1 MAVVATLMDKARQ
14 KRGIPSDNA
23 LAGAL
28 GRSRQVVSQWRS
40 GDAYPD
46 EELIVALAEMA
57 GDNPAEWLVAVKA
70 VRSDGKAGKVWAALA
85 KRLGAAAAVV
95 LCAIGFALPVVGKA
109 HEIKASA
116 FNAGADDSAHCILC
130 KEGNG
135 PSAPGIA
142 PLLAASQAS
151 APAPVEGVAVGVP
164 SIHSGQSNS
173 LTIRKDD
180 AGQSVE
186 NWDVV
191 RMAAGASLRSNIL

>member
-109 HEIKASA
+109 HQTDVSPCSPDSEIGSLHIMS
-116 FNAGADDSAHCILC
+116 GARWVALGRVWRYYWLLLKLLLDRLLHGDSSPT
-130 KEGNG
+130 ENR
-135 PSAPGIA
+135 
-142 PLLAASQAS
+142 
-151 APAPVEGVAVGVP
+151 
-164 SIHSGQSNS
+164 S
-173 LTIRKDD
+173 LEACR
-180 AGQSVE
+180 
-186 NWDVV
+186 
-191 RMAAGASLRSNIL
+191 